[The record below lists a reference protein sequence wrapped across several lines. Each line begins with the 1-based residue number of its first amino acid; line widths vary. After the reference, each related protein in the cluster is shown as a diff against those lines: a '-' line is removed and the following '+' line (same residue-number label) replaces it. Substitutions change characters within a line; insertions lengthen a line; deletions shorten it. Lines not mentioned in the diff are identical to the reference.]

1 MKKVEIKL
9 TVTKQYIF
17 LSSTKQYIIHETKGG
32 GTVILNVKYIA
43 MYIYII

>member
-9 TVTKQYIF
+9 TKQYIF

>member
-1 MKKVEIKL
+1 MGKEMKKVEIKL
-9 TVTKQYIF
+9 TV
-17 LSSTKQYIIHETKGG
+17 TKQYIIHETKGG